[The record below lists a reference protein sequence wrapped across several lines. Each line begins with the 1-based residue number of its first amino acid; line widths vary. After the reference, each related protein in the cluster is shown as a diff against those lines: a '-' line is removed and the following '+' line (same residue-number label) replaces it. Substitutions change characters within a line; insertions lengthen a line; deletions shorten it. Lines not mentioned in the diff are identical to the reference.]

1 MTDICT
7 ASVSPRRDV
16 LLVSKQCVRLVSD
29 MSKRKWD
36 QTGEP
41 SEEGPS
47 KVSKTEDG
55 KTASE
60 AAAAAVK
67 RFRTKGSL
75 HDADVGRS
83 QGCNCRK
90 NSSSVLQ
97 QGYSTTTTFIST
109 SPATACTFRKA

>member
-1 MTDICT
+1 MNDMCT
-7 ASVSPRRDV
+7 ASVSPENGRVAWLQTRF
-16 LLVSKQCVRLVSD
+16 RLVSD

-60 AAAAAVK
+60 AAAAAV
-67 RFRTKGSL
+67 R
-75 HDADVGRS
+75 
-83 QGCNCRK
+83 
-90 NSSSVLQ
+90 
-97 QGYSTTTTFIST
+97 
-109 SPATACTFRKA
+109 

>member
-1 MTDICT
+1 MREGTCAAWLQTNCQIGLG
-7 ASVSPRRDV
+7 
-16 LLVSKQCVRLVSD
+16 LLST

-60 AAAAAVK
+60 AAAAAVTS
-67 RFRTKGSL
+67 FRPERSL
-75 HDADVGRS
+75 PPDADVRGS
-83 QGCNCRK
+83 QGCNRRE

-97 QGYSTTTTFIST
+97 QGYSTPTTFIRT
-109 SPATACTFRKA
+109 SSATTWTV